1 MKMLTV
7 KLCDTLLSYILLSPL
22 IPPPAPQTKPR
33 NETFMQV
40 PLPFA
45 GYPSPQMQYF
55 SAYELKPVSGQADPV
70 LLA

>member
-1 MKMLTV
+1 
-7 KLCDTLLSYILLSPL
+7 
-22 IPPPAPQTKPR
+22 
-33 NETFMQV
+33 MQV

-70 LLA
+70 LLAWIVWSYAALSIRQNWRVTFADMLAIPAG